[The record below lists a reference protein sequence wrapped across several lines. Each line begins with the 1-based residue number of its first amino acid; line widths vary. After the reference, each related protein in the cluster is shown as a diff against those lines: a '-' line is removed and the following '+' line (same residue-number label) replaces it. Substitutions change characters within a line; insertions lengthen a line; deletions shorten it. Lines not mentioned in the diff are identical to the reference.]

1 MYKYLLDYK
10 MTLAKDFLLEGDH
23 NVNEISLKL
32 GYSNA
37 SHFISAFK
45 KNTGVTPKYYMEN
58 YQ

>member
-1 MYKYLLDYK
+1 
-10 MTLAKDFLLEGDH
+10 MTLAKDLLLEGDY

-45 KNTGVTPKYYMEN
+45 KDTGVTPKYYMQN
-58 YQ
+58 VQ